1 MAKDD
6 NIGVDNQNEKKSSN
20 DEEKEKQA
28 DDSETKETIHEQID
42 EVINSLTTLY
52 WAAYCSF

>member
-1 MAKDD
+1 MVAKDD

-52 WAAYCSF
+52 

>member
-6 NIGVDNQNEKKSSN
+6 NIGVDNQNEKKSPN

-28 DDSETKETIHEQID
+28 DDSETKEKIHEQID
-42 EVINSLTTLY
+42 EVIEMHSSLL
-52 WAAYCSF
+52 FLH